1 VHEIEGV
8 EPLADLNQHLD
19 YQDQQQIMT
28 IFDLKEKEKE
38 LPMQNALFTCMFN
51 KLALKNL

>member
-1 VHEIEGV
+1 
-8 EPLADLNQHLD
+8 
-19 YQDQQQIMT
+19 MT